1 MELKE
6 IIVVAISSL
15 ALFVSIINFWLSYKQ
30 RSNENHRGI
39 RKSLSEILGE
49 LTEVSIT
56 RHKLDI
62 EYPDSTDKIVV
73 LRRMYNSQRRYLA
86 SHAEYL
92 ADQIPKLIT
101 DIDYNLLAGAYHAI
115 GDYSK
120 TQHYWEL
127 CVEKS
132 PSNVIRALNL
142 RGYARFLFALK
153 HVDMGRQKFVEAL
166 NLLKP
171 DTDPSLRERADTYAM
186 WSKIEYD
193 FGFEADSISRK
204 LQALAEANKINNA
217 GMRNEITAYIT
228 DLLSPIS

>member
-1 MELKE
+1 MDTKD
-6 IIVVAISSL
+6 IFVVTISSL
-15 ALFVSIINFWLSYKQ
+15 ALLTSVTSFFLSFKQ
-30 RSNENHRGI
+30 RSDENHRGI
-39 RKSLSEILGE
+39 RKSLSETLGE
-49 LTEVSIT
+49 LTEVSII

-62 EYPDSTDKIVV
+62 EYPESTDKIVV

-92 ADQIPKLIT
+92 AEQIPALIT
-101 DIDYNLLAGAYHAI
+101 EIDYNLLAGAYHSI

-120 TQHYWEL
+120 TQHYWSL

-132 PSNVIRALNL
+132 PSDVIRAMNL

-153 HVDMGRQKFVEAL
+153 GVELGRQKFDEAL
-166 NLLKP
+166 SLFRP

-186 WSKIEYD
+186 WAKIEHD
-193 FGFEADSISRK
+193 FGFKAESVSLK
-204 LQALAEANKINNA
+204 LQALAEANKIDNV
-217 GMRNEITAYIT
+217 GMRDEITAYIT